1 MVEDNITIFEDG
13 LGIEIKESPQYDV
26 GQLYENLVNFHNKE
40 IFKAVLSVTLTT
52 EIEGVGSYKA
62 SDIHREML
70 SYLGVSDKK
79 MVERALNTF
88 LGYYVKLNFGDVPL
102 PRVKLN
108 KKEAVVEE
116 SAERD
121 KLLSE
126 IGVKFSKE
134 YFMRRYNLGEGDFE
148 IG

>member
-1 MVEDNITIFEDG
+1 LIG
-13 LGIEIKESPQYDV
+13 
-26 GQLYENLVNFHNKE
+26 
-40 IFKAVLSVTLTT
+40 VL
-52 EIEGVGSYKA
+52 
-62 SDIHREML
+62 
-70 SYLGVSDKK
+70 
-79 MVERALNTF
+79 
-88 LGYYVKLNFGDVPL
+88 VKLNFGDVPL

-134 YFMRRYNLGEGDFE
+134 YFMKRYNLGKGDFE